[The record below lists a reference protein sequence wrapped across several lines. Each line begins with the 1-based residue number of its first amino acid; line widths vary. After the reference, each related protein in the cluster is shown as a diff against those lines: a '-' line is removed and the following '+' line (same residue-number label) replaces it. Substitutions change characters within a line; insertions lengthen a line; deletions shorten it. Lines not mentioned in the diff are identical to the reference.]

1 MYWAAWKNGL
11 KNLDVKQ
18 NLILYTESTFDILW
32 KYFVNTEV
40 ADKQRRLGEGD
51 VFLQKTLFFTHA
63 VSRKNTTKAP

>member
-40 ADKQRRLGEGD
+40 ADKQRRLGEVD
-51 VFLQKTLFFTHA
+51 VFITENTVSHA
-63 VSRKNTTKAP
+63 RRE